1 MQFTK
6 LRLSGF
12 KSFVDQTELLIEPG
26 MTGVVG
32 PNGCGKSNLL
42 EALRWAM
49 GETSAKRMRG
59 EDMDDVIF
67 GGTTTRPA
75 RNIAEVTMVL
85 GNDGRTAPPPFNEF
99 DELEITR
106 RLERGSGSDYRINGK
121 LVRARDV
128 QILFADNASGANSP
142 ALVSQGRVGA
152 LINAKPADRRQ
163 LLEEAA
169 GISGLHARRH
179 EAELRLRAA
188 ETNLTRLDDVLGT
201 LDAQLQTLRKQA
213 KQAARYRNVQENIRQ
228 TEARL
233 LHIRWQD
240 AEGALT
246 RARSGHARADEAVRQ
261 AMLAGTTLAE
271 SRAAIAAT
279 LPPKRQAEADAAA
292 TLQRLVLA
300 REQLAAEEARVA
312 EAQTATQRRL
322 AQIASDL
329 SRERA
334 LATDADNALL
344 RLREERQQLL
354 DAQAEEALDQEEAQ
368 EALLTA
374 RDAVEQA
381 DLALAALLEQAGAEE
396 TARNTQL
403 SRLRDQQARLATLDR
418 RLAEQQAQA
427 DLLRQGLDGG
437 LELAAA
443 EEALALA
450 EERLELARE
459 EAENAEAAKG
469 EADRALER
477 ARAEAAGAQ
486 ARSRD
491 ALTQAE
497 SRFTRIKAECDG
509 LRALLGLDEADLFP
523 PLIDAVTVTAGYE
536 QALAA
541 ALGDDLTAPLD
552 AAANIYWRD
561 LPPLPDG
568 TALPD
573 GLTALTAYVKAPAA
587 LGRCLPQIG
596 VAKDAAQAAG
606 LSTRLLPGQMIVTR
620 DGGAWRWD
628 GLTRKPGAPTAAAI
642 RLTQRNRLA
651 ELEMELDAAE
661 EVLATAREAHASARE
676 QAARREGE
684 ARQTQDQAAQR
695 DRQAREAVRSGF
707 RAVEQARDGLARRK
721 ADADAAAAK
730 LQALLGSLTALQ
742 TDRAEA
748 AVAEAEAQAALDALP
763 DAAIARNAI
772 AQSRARQAELR
783 AALANRQTRADQLLR
798 EAEQRRRRLSLLQQE
813 EQGWAARVE
822 GAASR
827 LAELE
832 QRAAEG
838 REELETLAERPL
850 AIQEERRLLAAQI
863 QTAERHRA
871 EALAALQAG
880 EAELAEAEQ
889 ARTKAETA
897 LADAR
902 EARAHA
908 EAAVSQALQHMKALA
923 ERIAEK
929 LDCEPDHIAAATGI
943 DFDADEE
950 RPDPTALEQRLSKL
964 LEERER
970 IGPVN
975 LRAEQ
980 EVAEMEAQIG
990 TMTAEKEDLTAAIAR
1005 LRQGINGLNREARE
1019 RLLAS
1024 FSKVDAHFQDMFTR
1038 LFGGGSAHLKLTEA
1052 EDPLDAGLEIYA
1064 SPPGKKLQVLSLLSG
1079 GEQALTA
1086 LALLFAVFLCN
1097 PAPICVLDEVD
1108 APLDEANVGRF
1119 CDMVEEMARS
1129 GATRFLI
1136 VTHHRLT
1143 MARMDRLFGV
1153 TMMERGVSKLV
1164 SVDLARAAEMVES

>member
-6 LRLSGF
+6 LRLTGF

-67 GGTTTRPA
+67 GGTATRPA

-85 GNDGRTAPPPFNEF
+85 GNDARTAPPPFNEF
-99 DELEITR
+99 DELEISR

-121 LVRARDV
+121 IVRARDV

-152 LINAKPADRRQ
+152 LINARPADRRQ

-188 ETNLTRLDDVLGT
+188 ETNLTRLEDVLGT
-201 LDAQLQTLRKQA
+201 MDAQLQTLRKQA

-240 AEGALT
+240 AEATLDRT
-246 RARSGHARADEAVRQ
+246 RSGHAKADEAVRQ
-261 AMLAGTTLAE
+261 AMLAGTALAE
-271 SRAAIAAT
+271 NRAAIAAT
-279 LPPKRQAEADAAA
+279 LPPKRQAEAEAEAA
-292 TLQRLVLA
+292 LQRLVLA

-312 EAQTATQRRL
+312 EAQAATQRRL

-344 RLREERQQLL
+344 RLREERAQLL
-354 DAQAEEALDQEEAQ
+354 MAQEEEALEQEEAQ

-396 TARNTQL
+396 TARNTHL
-403 SRLRDQQARLATLDR
+403 GRLRDQQSRLAVLDK
-418 RLAEQQAQA
+418 RLADQKAQEA
-427 DLLRQGLDGG
+427 QLRQGLAGG
-437 LELAAA
+437 LELATA

-450 EERLELARE
+450 EESLEGARE
-459 EAENAEAAKG
+459 EAEEAEAAKL
-469 EADRALER
+469 EADRRLDQVRGDALT
-477 ARAEAAGAQ
+477 AQ
-486 ARSRD
+486 ARSRE

-497 SRFTRIKAECDG
+497 SRYTRLKAERDG

-523 PLIDAVTVTAGYE
+523 PLIDAVTVDTGYE

-552 AAANIYWRD
+552 AAANVYWQG
-561 LPPLPDG
+561 LPPLPDHA
-568 TALPD
+568 ALPA
-573 GLTALTAYVKAPAA
+573 GVVPLSTHVKAPAA
-587 LGRCLPQIG
+587 MARCLPHIG
-596 VAKDAAQAAG
+596 IATDAAQAAS
-606 LSTRLLPGQMIVTR
+606 LAPRLLPGQMLVTR

-651 ELEMELDAAE
+651 ELDLDLDAATE
-661 EVLATAREAHASARE
+661 ALDSARDRHATAR
-676 QAARREGE
+676 QDAARAEAD
-684 ARQTQDQAAQR
+684 ARQAQDRAAQR
-695 DRQAREAVRSGF
+695 DKLAREAVRTGF
-707 RAVEQARDGLARRK
+707 RTVEQARDALSRRK
-721 ADADAAAAK
+721 AEMEAATARLDAI
-730 LQALLGSLTALQ
+730 QGSLTALEA
-742 TDRAEA
+742 DRAE
-748 AVAEAEAQAALDALP
+748 VVRAEAEAQALLDALP
-763 DAAIARNAI
+763 DAAIARDAI
-772 AQSRARQAELR
+772 AQSRTRQGELRATLAARQA
-783 AALANRQTRADQLLR
+783 RADQVLR

-813 EQGWAARVE
+813 EQGWATRVE

-832 QRAAEG
+832 ERALEG

-850 AIQEERRLLAAQI
+850 AIAEERQILAAQI

-871 EALAALQAG
+871 DALKALQES
-880 EAELAEAEQ
+880 EAELAEAER
-889 ARTKAETA
+889 ARTQAETA

-908 EAAVSQALQHMKALA
+908 EAAVAQSLQHMQALA

-929 LDCEPDHIAAATGI
+929 LECEPHQIAAATGL
-943 DFDADEE
+943 DGMAEGE
-950 RPDPTALEQRLSKL
+950 RPDPAALEQRLSKL

-980 EVAEMEAQIG
+980 EVAEMETQIG
-990 TMTAEKEDLTAAIAR
+990 TMTSEKDDLTAAIAR
-1005 LRQGINGLNREARE
+1005 LRQGINSLNREARE

-1024 FSKVDAHFQDMFTR
+1024 FAKVDSHFQDLFTR
-1038 LFGGGSAHLKLTEA
+1038 LFGGGAAHLKLTEA

>member
-67 GGTTTRPA
+67 GGTATRPS

-85 GNDGRTAPPPFNEF
+85 ANDGRTAPPPFNDF

-152 LINAKPADRRQ
+152 LINARPADRRQ

-179 EAELRLRAA
+179 EAELRLKAA
-188 ETNLTRLDDVLGT
+188 ETNLTRLEDVLGT
-201 LDAQLQTLRKQA
+201 MDAQLQTLRKQA
-213 KQAARYRNVQENIRQ
+213 RQAARYRNVQENIRQ

-233 LHIRWQD
+233 LHLRWQD
-240 AEGALT
+240 AEAKLT
-246 RARSGHARADEAVRQ
+246 HARAGHAEADEAVRR
-261 AMLAGTTLAE
+261 AMLAGTSLAE
-271 SRAAIAAT
+271 SRAGLAAT
-279 LPPKRQAEADAAA
+279 LPAKRQAEADAAA
-292 TLQRLVLA
+292 ALQRLVLA

-312 EAQTATQRRL
+312 EAQAATQRRL

-334 LATDADNALL
+334 LASDADNALL
-344 RLREERQQLL
+344 RLREERRQLL
-354 DAQAEEALDQEEAQ
+354 DAQEEEALEQEEAQ
-368 EALLTA
+368 EALLGA
-374 RDAVEQA
+374 RDAADQA
-381 DLALAALLEQAGAEE
+381 DLDLTALLDQAGLEE

-418 RLAEQQAQA
+418 RLTEQQALAGQ
-427 DLLRQGLDGG
+427 LRQGLEEG

-450 EERLELARE
+450 EERLEQARE
-459 EAENAEAAKG
+459 QAEQAEAAKQ
-469 EADRALER
+469 EADRTLER
-477 ARAEAAGAQ
+477 VRTEAAGTQ
-486 ARSRD
+486 ASSRE

-497 SRFTRIKAECDG
+497 SRYTRIKAECDG

-552 AAANIYWRD
+552 AAANIYWRE
-561 LPPLPDG
+561 LPALAEAPPLPE
-568 TALPD
+568 
-573 GLTALTAYVKAPAA
+573 GLSSLAKYVVAPAA
-587 LGRCLPQIG
+587 MARCLPQIG
-596 VAKDAAQAAG
+596 VAADAANAAS
-606 LSTRLLPGQMIVTR
+606 LSARLLPGQMIVTR

-651 ELEMELDAAE
+651 DLESELDAAE
-661 EVLATAREAHASARE
+661 QALAAARVAHADARDA
-676 QAARREGE
+676 AARREGE
-684 ARQTQDQAAQR
+684 ARQAQDQATQR
-695 DRQAREAVRSGF
+695 DREAREAVRSGF
-707 RAVEQARDGLARRK
+707 RAVEQARDGVARRK

-730 LQALLGSLTALQ
+730 RAALLDSLTALES
-742 TDRAEA
+742 DRAEA
-748 AVAEAEAQAALDALP
+748 AAAAAAAQAALDTLP
-763 DAAIARNAI
+763 DAAIARTAI
-772 AQSRARQAELR
+772 AQARARQTELR
-783 AALANRQTRADQLLR
+783 AALASRQARADLLLR
-798 EAEQRRRRLSLLQQE
+798 EAEQRRRRLSLLDQE

-827 LAELE
+827 LTELE
-832 QRAAEG
+832 ERALEG
-838 REELETLAERPL
+838 REALAELAEKPL
-850 AIQEERRLLAAQI
+850 SIQAERQVLAAQI
-863 QTAERHRA
+863 ETAERHRA
-871 EALAALQAG
+871 EALSALQAA
-880 EAELAEAEQ
+880 EAELAEADR
-889 ARTKAETA
+889 ARTQAEAA

-908 EAAVSQALQHMKALA
+908 EAAVSQAIQHMRVLA

-929 LDCEPDHIAAATGI
+929 LECEPHQIAAAAGL
-943 DFDADEE
+943 EE
-950 RPDPTALEQRLSKL
+950 TEEDGPDPTALEQRLAKL

-980 EVAEMEAQIG
+980 EVVEMESQIG
-990 TMTAEKEDLTAAIAR
+990 TMTAEKDDLTAAIAR
-1005 LRQGINGLNREARE
+1005 LRQGINSLNREARE

-1024 FSKVDAHFQDMFTR
+1024 FAKVDSHFQDLFTR
-1038 LFGGGSAHLKLTEA
+1038 LFGGGTAHLKLTET